1 MSTCPG
7 DAAIRTGG
15 HVSRQFRFN
24 EDRDRYREDD
34 PDVTF
39 DAGRSATSAT
49 LPATGIV
56 HNTALLPLS
65 DGSAAS
71 DHVLGAINYR
81 SMRADEVRST
91 HVVFRRLPMAADR

>member
-1 MSTCPG
+1 MSTCPTMPRSG
-7 DAAIRTGG
+7 QVDTFI
-15 HVSRQFRFN
+15 RQFRFN

-39 DAGRSATSAT
+39 DAGRSVTSAT

-71 DHVLGAINYR
+71 DHVPGATETRAGFTLRIKPAWPR
-81 SMRADEVRST
+81 SR
-91 HVVFRRLPMAADR
+91 